1 MTTEDFE
8 FLKEFGKRLNEVNG
22 VKIDVTQLP
31 YTFVKLD
38 FLLMINNN
46 QIVESV
52 KTTLEHLKISNKGLK
67 LRDLLSIFWY
77 LYDELL
83 TENGT
88 INKLEN
94 TFLSSNPDVDMI
106 ASGVNQLAPFNTYLS
121 IKDLVPV
128 LGINADEVG
137 QKPYSYVL
145 DWQVA
150 IFRQNKVKENYQERK
165 LKKK

>member
-1 MTTEDFE
+1 MTTEEFE
-8 FLKEFGKRLNEVNG
+8 FLKEYGKRKSEVNN

-31 YTFVKLD
+31 YTFVKLE
-38 FLLMINNN
+38 FLSMIQQS
-46 QIVESV
+46 QIKESV
-52 KTTLEHLKISNKGLK
+52 LKVLELLKIKSKTLNIKEINA
-67 LRDLLSIFWY
+67 IFWY

-83 TENGT
+83 TENGA

-94 TFLSSNPDVDMI
+94 TFLSSNPDIDMI
-106 ASGVNQLAPFNTYLS
+106 AAGVNQLAPFNTHLS

-137 QKPYSYVL
+137 QKPYSYIL

-150 IFRQNKVKENYQERK
+150 IFRQNKVKENYQEIK

>member
-1 MTTEDFE
+1 MTTEEFE
-8 FLKEFGKRLNEVNG
+8 FLKEYGKRKSEVNN

-31 YTFVKLD
+31 YTFVKLE
-38 FLLMINNN
+38 FLSMIQQS

-52 KTTLEHLKISNKGLK
+52 KTTLKHLKISNKGLK
-67 LRDLLSIFWY
+67 LSDLLSVFWY

-106 ASGVNQLAPFNTYLS
+106 ASGVNQLAPFNTHLS

-137 QKPYSYVL
+137 QKPYSYIL

-150 IFRQNKVKENYQERK
+150 IFRQNKVKENYQEIK

>member
-1 MTTEDFE
+1 MTTEEFE
-8 FLKEFGKRLNEVNG
+8 FLKEYGRRKSEVNN
-22 VKIDVTQLP
+22 VKIDVTKLP
-31 YTFVKLD
+31 YTFVKLE
-38 FLLMINNN
+38 FLSMIQQN
-46 QIVESV
+46 QIKESV
-52 KTTLEHLKISNKGLK
+52 LKVLELLKIKSKTLNIKEINA
-67 LRDLLSIFWY
+67 IFVY

-83 TENGT
+83 TENGV

-94 TFLSSNPDVDMI
+94 TFLKSNPDVDMI
-106 ASGVNQLAPFNTYLS
+106 ASGVNQLAPFNTHLS

-137 QKPYSYVL
+137 QKPYSYIL

-150 IFRQNKVKENYQERK
+150 IFRQNKVKETYQEIK

>member
-1 MTTEDFE
+1 MTTEEFE
-8 FLKEFGKRLNEVNG
+8 FLKEYGKRKSEVNN

-31 YTFVKLD
+31 YTFVKLE
-38 FLLMINNN
+38 FLSMIQQN
-46 QIVESV
+46 QIKESV
-52 KTTLEHLKISNKGLK
+52 LKVLELLKIKSKTLNIKEINA
-67 LRDLLSIFWY
+67 IFVY
-77 LYDELL
+77 IYDELL
-83 TENGT
+83 TENGV

-106 ASGVNQLAPFNTYLS
+106 ASGVNQLAPFNTHLS
-121 IKDLVPV
+121 IKDLVPI

-137 QKPYSYVL
+137 QKPYSYIL

-150 IFRQNKVKENYQERK
+150 IFRQNKVKENYQEIK

>member
-1 MTTEDFE
+1 MTTEEFE
-8 FLKEFGKRLNEVNG
+8 FLKEYGKRKSEVNN

-31 YTFVKLD
+31 YTFVKLE
-38 FLLMINNN
+38 FLSMIQQN
-46 QIVESV
+46 QIKESV
-52 KTTLEHLKISNKGLK
+52 LKVLELLKIKSKTLNIKEINA
-67 LRDLLSIFWY
+67 IFVY

-83 TENGT
+83 TENGV

-106 ASGVNQLAPFNTYLS
+106 ASGVNQLAPFNTHLS
-121 IKDLVPV
+121 IKDLVPI

-137 QKPYSYVL
+137 QKPYSYIL

-150 IFRQNKVKENYQERK
+150 IFRQNKVKENYQEIK

>member
-52 KTTLEHLKISNKGLK
+52 KTTLEHLKISDKGLK

>member
-1 MTTEDFE
+1 MTTEEFE
-8 FLKEFGKRLNEVNG
+8 FLKEYGKRKSEVNDI
-22 VKIDVTQLP
+22 KIDVTQLP
-31 YTFVKLD
+31 YTFVKLE
-38 FLLMINNN
+38 FLSMIHQN
-46 QIVESV
+46 QIKESV
-52 KTTLEHLKISNKGLK
+52 LKGLELLKIKSKTLNIKEINA
-67 LRDLLSIFWY
+67 IFWY

-106 ASGVNQLAPFNTYLS
+106 ASGVNQLAPFNTHLS

-137 QKPYSYVL
+137 QKPYIYIL

-150 IFRQNKVKENYQERK
+150 IFRQNKVKENYQEIK